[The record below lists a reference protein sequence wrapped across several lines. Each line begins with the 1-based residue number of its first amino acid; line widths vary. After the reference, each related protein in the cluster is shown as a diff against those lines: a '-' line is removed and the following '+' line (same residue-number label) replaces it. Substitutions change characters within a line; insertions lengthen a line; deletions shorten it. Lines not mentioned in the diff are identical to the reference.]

1 MNRLELFLAGCKA
14 ERWKWRVWR
23 ASLFTVT
30 ILPDDHE
37 VEPYDIRYTPEA
49 TEYYDPESST
59 WLAVE
64 GAVPMQ
70 PLYNDRELAQF
81 PADSVHNHPAPI
93 ETTYGRMLFNWMVVS
108 YAFGK
113 KIPFQHKIKST
124 DLVKVFAPYAVDEDF
139 QPEPGDNTTY
149 YYPSEIER
157 YVQALFEI
165 TSLCSLITPTGS
177 VKTLSTH
184 PDMAKV
190 RAQLLEENKDRLNDP
205 AVITEIQNKLIAL
218 DKEWLKDDNAM
229 DYYLSGKSFSV
240 KRKKM
245 FVMGGIEASFQKPGE
260 FALVQKSLNEGMDM
274 DNIPALYNS
283 IREGSFDRGHDTA
296 LGGEKVTFLQR
307 IYQNT
312 KIIPG
317 DCGTTLTDYRLI
329 TQRNYAQFL
338 GFNIIESGAPVELT
352 HQNINSYIGKMVHLR
367 RPILCQAPLTDFCS
381 VCAGRALAKNPRAV
395 AAEIA
400 AVGSAIMGAFMSSM
414 HGVELAVAH
423 YDFNENLS

>member
-1 MNRLELFLAGCKA
+1 MNRLDLFIAGCKA
-14 ERWKWRVWR
+14 ERWKWRTWR
-23 ASLFTVT
+23 SSLFTIT
-30 ILPDDHE
+30 QLPEDH
-37 VEPYDIRYTPEA
+37 VPEPYDITYTSDA
-49 TEYYDPESST
+49 VQYYDPETSK
-59 WLAVE
+59 WLNVEDAV
-64 GAVPMQ
+64 AMQ
-70 PLYNDRELAQF
+70 SLYNDRELASF
-81 PADSVHNHPAPI
+81 PANSVPNHPGAI
-93 ETTYGRMLFNWMVVS
+93 ETTYGRMLFNWMVVC
-108 YAFGK
+108 YAFGD

-124 DLVKVFAPYAVDEDF
+124 DLVKVFAPRTVDEDYI
-139 QPEPGDNTTY
+139 PEEGDTAVY
-149 YYPSEIER
+149 FRPSEIER
-157 YVQALFEI
+157 YVSALFEI

-184 PDMAKV
+184 PEMAKV

-245 FVMGGIEASFQKPGE
+245 FVMGGIESSFQKPGD

-274 DNIPALYNS
+274 DNIPALFNS

-312 KIIPG
+312 KIIAG
-317 DCGTTLTDYRLI
+317 DCGTQLVDYRYLDKRI
-329 TQRNYAQFL
+329 ATLFI
-338 GFNIIESGAPVELT
+338 GFNIMENGKPVELT
-352 HQNINSYIGKMVHLR
+352 HQNINDYVGKMVKLR

-414 HGVELAVAH
+414 HGIELAVAH

>member
-1 MNRLELFLAGCKA
+1 
-14 ERWKWRVWR
+14 
-23 ASLFTVT
+23 
-30 ILPDDHE
+30 
-37 VEPYDIRYTPEA
+37 
-49 TEYYDPESST
+49 
-59 WLAVE
+59 
-64 GAVPMQ
+64 
-70 PLYNDRELAQF
+70 
-81 PADSVHNHPAPI
+81 
-93 ETTYGRMLFNWMVVS
+93 
-108 YAFGK
+108 
-113 KIPFQHKIKST
+113 
-124 DLVKVFAPYAVDEDF
+124 
-139 QPEPGDNTTY
+139 
-149 YYPSEIER
+149 
-157 YVQALFEI
+157 
-165 TSLCSLITPTGS
+165 
-177 VKTLSTH
+177 
-184 PDMAKV
+184 
-190 RAQLLEENKDRLNDP
+190 LEENKDRLNDP